1 MKIGD
6 LVKWKEDNSTVSMP
20 PGYHNWEDV
29 GVIVDYF
36 DIDTV
41 VVKWC
46 SGEEFTVWLEDL
58 EILSGVEDLTN
69 L

>member
-6 LVKWKEDNSTVSMP
+6 LVKWKDDNSTVSMP

-29 GVIVDYF
+29 GVM
-36 DIDTV
+36 
-41 VVKWC
+41 
-46 SGEEFTVWLEDL
+46 EDL
-58 EILSGVEDLTN
+58 EIISGVEDLTN